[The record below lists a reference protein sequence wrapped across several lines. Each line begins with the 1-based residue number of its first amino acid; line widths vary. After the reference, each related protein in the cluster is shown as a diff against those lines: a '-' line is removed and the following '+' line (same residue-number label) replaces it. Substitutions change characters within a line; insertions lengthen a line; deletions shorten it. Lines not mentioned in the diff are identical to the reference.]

1 MTIEFKKSFY
11 GYDLIIEADNVKICE
26 DVESREYQKDENG
39 KVVGNPKRDVCTSAM
54 DMVSKT
60 MEDMVYYRFE
70 EFDSTSLIENLFE
83 KLPALGRARILEK
96 LNKEYKSE
104 NLEDSEI
111 VVENGCVFFGV
122 KNAGTNS

>member
-60 MEDMVYYRFE
+60 MEDMVYYRVE

-83 KLPALGRARILEK
+83 KLPELGRYRILEK

-104 NLEDSEI
+104 NLEDNEI

-122 KNAGTNS
+122 KNASANS

>member
-1 MTIEFKKSFY
+1 MNIEFKKSFY
-11 GYDLIIEADNVKICE
+11 GYDLIIGADNVKICE

-60 MEDMVYYRFE
+60 MEDMAYYRVE
-70 EFDSTSLIENLFE
+70 EFDSTSLIENLFK
-83 KLPALGRARILEK
+83 KLPEINRSSLIEK
-96 LNKEYKSE
+96 LNKEYQSE
-104 NLEDSEI
+104 NLEDNGI

-122 KNAGTNS
+122 KNASTNS

>member
-104 NLEDSEI
+104 NLEDNEI

-122 KNAGTNS
+122 KNASTNS

>member
-122 KNAGTNS
+122 NNASTNS

>member
-11 GYDLIIEADNVKICE
+11 GYDIIIEADNVKICE

-54 DMVSKT
+54 EMVSKT
-60 MEDMVYYRFE
+60 MEDMVYYRVE

-83 KLPALGRARILEK
+83 KLPELGRARIIEK

-104 NLEDSEI
+104 NLEDNEI

-122 KNAGTNS
+122 KNASTNS

>member
-83 KLPALGRARILEK
+83 KLPELGRARILEK

-104 NLEDSEI
+104 NLEDNEI

-122 KNAGTNS
+122 KGGSNV